1 MQFRRNTAKERL
13 RAGATLYTSSVR
25 LPEPGLCEILG
36 YAGFDCILLDGEHGA
51 IDAASLDAMIQG
63 CFAGNTVPIV
73 RVLRNDDPE
82 AVMHALDLGVQGVLL
97 PHCRTAE
104 DACRLRRAALYP
116 PLGERGFGPGRGA
129 LWGRVDFE
137 SYFESANE
145 AVLLLALVEDPIG
158 VKNVDAIARCGIDVL
173 WVGTGDLALGYGV
186 PGQRQHP
193 QVMEAADQILKACQ
207 RNNIAAGFPAGS
219 VAEAEWARERG
230 YRVIGFG
237 GAEQYIMQTARQFL
251 EPLGRSCRP

>member
-1 MQFRRNTAKERL
+1 
-13 RAGATLYTSSVR
+13 
-25 LPEPGLCEILG
+25 
-36 YAGFDCILLDGEHGA
+36 
-51 IDAASLDAMIQG
+51 
-63 CFAGNTVPIV
+63 
-73 RVLRNDDPE
+73 
-82 AVMHALDLGVQGVLL
+82 
-97 PHCRTAE
+97 
-104 DACRLRRAALYP
+104 
-116 PLGERGFGPGRGA
+116 
-129 LWGRVDFE
+129 
-137 SYFESANE
+137 
-145 AVLLLALVEDPIG
+145 
-158 VKNVDAIARCGIDVL
+158 VDAIARCGIDVL

-207 RNNIAAGFPAGS
+207 RNNIAAGFPVGS